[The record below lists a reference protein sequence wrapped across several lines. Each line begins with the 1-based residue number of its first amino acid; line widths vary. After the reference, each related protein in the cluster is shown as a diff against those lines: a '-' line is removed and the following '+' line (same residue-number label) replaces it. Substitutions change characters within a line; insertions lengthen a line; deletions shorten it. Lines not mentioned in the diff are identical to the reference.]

1 MSLEQIK
8 SDALELKSLRD
19 KKDDLNDQ
27 LKDINEQIKEIEEH
41 RLSTL
46 MDDEGISDV
55 TIDDVRVR
63 RGTIFRGSIT
73 SSSDKEKFQYLFD
86 TNNDGAL
93 KQKLVIDIENIP
105 QETIEE
111 IGEMLTQSGI
121 DYEIAYSIHHMT
133 LSSII
138 KELVTD
144 GKLST
149 ADLERYRIYAQPQ
162 VKVEMK

>member
-8 SDALELKSLRD
+8 ENALELKSLRD

-27 LKDINEQIKEIEEH
+27 LKDINEQIRDIEEH
-41 RLSTL
+41 TLSTL

-63 RGTIFRGSIT
+63 RGTIFRGSVT
-73 SSSDKEKFQYLFD
+73 NSCDKEKFRYLFD
-86 TNNDGAL
+86 TDNDGAL
-93 KQKLVIDIENIP
+93 KQKLVIDIENISP
-105 QETIEE
+105 ETVDE
-111 IGEMLTQSGI
+111 IRDMLNNSGI
-121 DYEIAYSIHHMT
+121 GYEITYSIHHMT

-138 KELVTD
+138 KELVSE

-149 ADLERYRIYAQPQ
+149 DDLERYRIYAQPQ
-162 VKVEMK
+162 IKVEKK